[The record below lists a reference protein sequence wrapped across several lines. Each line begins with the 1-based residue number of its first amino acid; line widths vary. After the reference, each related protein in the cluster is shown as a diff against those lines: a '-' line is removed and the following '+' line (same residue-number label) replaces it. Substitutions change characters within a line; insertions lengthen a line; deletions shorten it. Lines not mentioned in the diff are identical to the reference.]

1 MTLVF
6 MLAGIGMLIPVMLVY
21 NGFQYLA
28 FRGKI
33 LQLPAERDAV
43 SGEACEGGTD
53 PDGHTSAG
61 RIPAG
66 SGGC

>member
-1 MTLVF
+1 V
-6 MLAGIGMLIPVMLVY
+6 
-21 NGFQYLA
+21 

-33 LQLPAERDAV
+33 LQLLAEGDAV
-43 SGEACEGGTD
+43 NGEAGDSGTD